1 MNTAVITALAFTA
14 VIPAV
19 AFVWAHLA
27 DKAGEAEW
35 AAVDRHWRDDGPAT
49 DVITALRIDL
59 YRRSDML
66 GASGRGK

>member
-1 MNTAVITALAFTA
+1 MNTAVITALAFTV

-19 AFVWAHLA
+19 AFIWAYLL

-35 AAVDRHWRDDGPAT
+35 AAVDRHWRNDGPTT

-66 GASGRGK
+66 GANGRGK

>member
-1 MNTAVITALAFTA
+1 MAAVITALAFTV

-19 AFVWAHLA
+19 AFLYAHLME
-27 DKAGEAEW
+27 KAGEAEW
-35 AAVDRHWRDDGPAT
+35 AAVDAHWRDDGPTT

-66 GASGRGK
+66 GANGRGKS